1 METTGAREAQR
12 TRAVGELA
20 CAVAHDLNN
29 VLGAIL
35 AYCALLQRD
44 LGPGHAA
51 LPRVDKILGELED
64 ASRLTREL
72 LEFSRDRER
81 RPPQTLEL
89 SALVRE
95 REPLLERL
103 VGEAVELEVAA
114 AEPVGLVNVEPAD
127 LEQILVNL
135 ALNARDAMP
144 SGGRL
149 RIETALVDLREGDP
163 RRAASLPGRYAMIA
177 VADSGVG
184 MDPATQRRVFEPFFT
199 TKPQG
204 KGTGLG
210 LATVQAVAKARG
222 GFVGIHSVPGLGSTF
237 KVYLPVCE
245 AAAVSD
251 GALRPSAEPSARGD
265 ETLLVVE
272 DAVRLRET
280 FREALQPQ
288 GYTVLGAADGRE
300 ALQVAR
306 EHHGPIHLLVT
317 DVVMPRLGGVA
328 LAREL
333 RRRRPEVRVLYMS
346 GHAERVIARE
356 IGAGRAEPLIRKPFT
371 TARLRDAVRR
381 ALDRPS
387 ASAPDHR

>member
-81 RPPQTLEL
+81 RPPQPLEL

-245 AAAVSD
+245 ATAMSD

>member
-81 RPPQTLEL
+81 RPPQPLEL

>member
-81 RPPQTLEL
+81 RPPQPLEL

-387 ASAPDHR
+387 ASAPDHS